1 MSERL
6 TRFTEKVLHFP
17 SLVFR
22 ALVDRAIHALTDPRK
37 IYGASEVS
45 DISALKRRV
54 QACDVLLVAGNARI
68 SYVVKVLT
76 LSPWSHV
83 VLYVGDRRDLLSEAE
98 IEEYTRRYGS
108 ASLKHLVID
117 ADPVRR
123 VHLKPL
129 DDYAGMMIRLCRA
142 EALSKQDSKAVI
154 ENALSQLG
162 RQYDVRHIV
171 SLLFF
176 FAFPWELFP
185 ASIRRFITD
194 FTLSEDDRIC
204 SRVLAEAFHSV
215 GYPIRPLRVVQER
228 SALHNKALGF
238 AVSARSRSK
247 TAMKLLLGGRFG
259 SAMGRLAD
267 RRYGEIHLKGARHIT
282 PADYDLSRFFAII
295 KDEQDLSIPYREAAT
310 ICPIPEP

>member
-1 MSERL
+1 MADRPFDPL
-6 TRFTEKVLHFP
+6 L
-17 SLVFR
+17 SLPGKLFAQV
-22 ALVDRAIHALTDPRK
+22 VDRATHALTDPRK
-37 IYGASEVS
+37 TYSPSEVS
-45 DISALKRRV
+45 DLSALKRRV
-54 QACDVLLVAGNARI
+54 RPCDVLLISGNARI

-83 VLYVGDRRDLLSEAE
+83 VLYVGDRRDLLTD
-98 IEEYTRRYGS
+98 EEREEFKREYGE

-142 EALSKQDSKAVI
+142 EALTEDDGERVMQG
-154 ENALSQLG
+154 ALDQLG

-171 SLLFF
+171 RLLFF

-215 GYPIRPLRVVQER
+215 GYPIRPLRVIQDR
-228 SALHNKALGF
+228 GLIHNKALGF
-238 AVSARSRSK
+238 VRSAKRRSK
-247 TAMKLLLGGRFG
+247 TAAKLLLGGRVGPAF
-259 SAMGRLAD
+259 GRLTD

-295 KDEQDLSIPYREAAT
+295 KDKDDLHIPYREAAVL
-310 ICPIPEP
+310 CPIPEE

>member
-1 MSERL
+1 M
-6 TRFTEKVLHFP
+6 
-17 SLVFR
+17 
-22 ALVDRAIHALTDPRK
+22 
-37 IYGASEVS
+37 
-45 DISALKRRV
+45 
-54 QACDVLLVAGNARI
+54 LVAGNARI

-83 VLYVGDRRDLLSEAE
+83 VLYVGDRSDLLTEE
-98 IEEYTRRYGS
+98 EREEYTKRYGS
-108 ASLKHLVID
+108 AALKHLVID

-142 EALSKQDSKAVI
+142 EALSDLDSEEVVK
-154 ENALSQLG
+154 NALSQLG
-162 RQYDVRHIV
+162 REYDLKHII

-176 FAFPWELFP
+176 FAFPWEIFP

-215 GYPIRPLRVVQER
+215 GYPIRPLRVVHDR
-228 SALHNKALGF
+228 SALHKKALGF

-247 TAMKLLLGGRFG
+247 SALKLLIGGRFG
-259 SAMGRLAD
+259 SAVGRLAD

-282 PADYDLSRFFAII
+282 PADYDLSRFFSIV
-295 KDEQDLSIPYREAAT
+295 KDKDDLAIPYRDAAT
-310 ICPIPEP
+310 ICPIPS